1 MQPDARAVV
10 FDLDDTLY
18 PLRRYRLSGF
28 SVVASH
34 AHRAYGADAAETF
47 TFLVNA
53 LDNGLTGHEIDA
65 LARGRDWP
73 ADAATALVEAA
84 RAHDPVLLLPAAAG
98 AVLTALRPSWKLGI
112 LTNGPRAVQVKK
124 IRALGLDP
132 LVDAIVFATEHGSGA
147 GKPDAE
153 PFLAIART
161 LEVAPSRVVFVGDDE
176 RCDVGGA
183 AAVGMKTVRLTA
195 WTDAPATSAADAV
208 VGSLTDIPA
217 LAGALLRKG
226 SEFHAA

>member
-73 ADAATALVEAA
+73 DDAATALVEAA

-112 LTNGPRAVQVKK
+112 LTNGPRA
-124 IRALGLDP
+124 LP
-132 LVDAIVFATEHGSGA
+132 LAAWI
-147 GKPDAE
+147 
-153 PFLAIART
+153 
-161 LEVAPSRVVFVGDDE
+161 
-176 RCDVGGA
+176 A
-183 AAVGMKTVRLTA
+183 AATTEKPLSRYRRNG
-195 WTDAPATSAADAV
+195 
-208 VGSLTDIPA
+208 
-217 LAGALLRKG
+217 
-226 SEFHAA
+226 

>member
-18 PLRRYRLSGF
+18 PIRRYRMSGF
-28 SVVASH
+28 SVVA
-34 AHRAYGADAAETF
+34 AHLKRTRDADAAETF

-53 LDNGLTGHEIDA
+53 LDNGLIGHEIDE
-65 LARGRDWP
+65 LVRQRDWP
-73 ADAATALVEAA
+73 ADLAPALVEIA
-84 RAHDPVLLLPAAAG
+84 RAHDPVLLLPADSREA
-98 AVLTALRPSWKLGI
+98 LSALRTSWKVGI

-124 IRALGLDP
+124 IRALGLETC
-132 LVDAIVFATEHGSGA
+132 VDAIVYATEHGSGE

-153 PFLAIART
+153 PFLAIARQLDVMPRRT
-161 LEVAPSRVVFVGDDE
+161 VFVGDDE

-195 WTDAPATSAADAV
+195 WIEGPATSAADAV
-208 VGSLTDIPA
+208 VGSLTDLPA